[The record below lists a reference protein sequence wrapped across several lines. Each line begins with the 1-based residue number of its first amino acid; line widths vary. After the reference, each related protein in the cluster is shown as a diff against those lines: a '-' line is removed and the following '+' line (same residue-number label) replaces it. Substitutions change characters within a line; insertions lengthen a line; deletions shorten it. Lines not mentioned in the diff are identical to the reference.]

1 MKKTIAS
8 VVACLAMSG
17 PAATMADEDTIKN
30 ADNLSATAQ
39 ATMHSPLA
47 TMDIDE
53 LEGMDIYDSD
63 GAQLGD
69 VDEVVKNVNNE
80 PMFVIGLE
88 DDTKEVVVPMEKL
101 ALASDGTHITTTM
114 TRAELLEMK
123 DYDPL
128 DMESVD
134 E

>member
-1 MKKTIAS
+1 MKKTIAG

-17 PAATMADEDTIKN
+17 PAAAMADEDTIKN
-30 ADNLSATAQ
+30 ADNLSAIAQ

-88 DDTKEVVVPMEKL
+88 DDTKEVVVPMDKL
-101 ALASDGTHITTTM
+101 ALSSDGTHITTTM
-114 TRAELLEMK
+114 TRVELLEMK

-128 DMESVD
+128 DMDSVD